1 MDHIAN
7 SLSEPFNQK
16 LKNGI
21 IAPVLNFTAS
31 KLISKGIESFVGAD
45 RIERLANKFELI
57 HAASNS
63 DDTKTKYADD
73 LAIYLAEAK
82 AIDIKALNI
91 DQKDI
96 YPENIDGQN
105 LQQVYDLYGE
115 KTKTFVDKNGKIYVR
130 RPSSKEYYQSIRGD
144 KLAGLHE
151 QKKIS
156 EILGCTII
164 KEEIINNEQKCI
176 LKRDNGSNVSFVIK
190 DNLDGTKHAE
200 IILDGKSISETFDEA
215 MKIFEDKNVVK
226 QLRYDV
232 SLAIKND
239 EKLLKEF
246 RWTNRTD
253 LQSHFNSLTGLCKN
267 SVNEKLELSYDDIKY
282 LRSWIE
288 AAQREQP
295 EKYERQKGF
304 KGSYEKEYY

>member
-130 RPSSKEYYQSIRGD
+130 RPSSKEYYQR
-144 KLAGLHE
+144 
-151 QKKIS
+151 
-156 EILGCTII
+156 CTII

-282 LRSWIE
+282 LRS
-288 AAQREQP
+288 
-295 EKYERQKGF
+295 
-304 KGSYEKEYY
+304 